1 MKKILTLLILIIPV
15 SFCFGEKK
23 WSLYECMEYA
33 VEHNANTNTRQ
44 LEQSIYHQDYMEAIG
59 GLLPWINANTG
70 TNFNFGRGVDA
81 KTNTYVNVN
90 SFTNDYHL
98 SLSLMLFD
106 GLSGYRKLQLAKVNK
121 MLGKHTY
128 EDVRD
133 KIAYDTMEA
142 FFNLLYQYDLVDLA
156 IEELQQNN
164 EELKKTERMEELG
177 LKGVPDVAE
186 IEAKYEE
193 SVFNLTQQENLL
205 LAAILFL
212 KDKMNYPIEE
222 ELLIVREQIS
232 SGVSKIEESPYC
244 IYDFCKSFLPKAK
257 SAQFAYDA
265 QRLNYKVTKGNFAP
279 TIRLDAG
286 IGTNFSRFMDGT
298 EYESFK
304 DQIKNRRGEYVGLT
318 LSIPLFNGFS
328 RTSGVR
334 KAKVRYKIAQVE
346 KEKVFRKL
354 YGEIEKAVTD
364 VNGQVDEYFQA
375 VKQRKAAEIAHQ
387 VNQRKY
393 NEGMIDPILLHTS
406 ANRLMKAKAQE
417 LNAKYKYH
425 LKYNLV
431 NYYKG
436 VPFLGE

>member
-1 MKKILTLLILIIPV
+1 MKKILTLLTLMLPV
-15 SFCFGEKK
+15 VCCLGQKK
-23 WSLYECMEYA
+23 WSLLACMEYA
-33 VEHNANTNTRQ
+33 VEHNATTNSRR
-44 LEQSIYHQDYMEAIG
+44 LEQLIYHQDYMEAIG
-59 GLLPWINANTG
+59 GVLPWINADTS
-70 TNFNFGRGVDA
+70 TDFNFGRGVDA

-90 SFTNDYHL
+90 SFTNNYNL

-121 MLGKHTY
+121 LLGRETY
-128 EDVRD
+128 EEERD
-133 KIAYDTMEA
+133 RIAYDTMEA
-142 FFNLLYQYDLVDLA
+142 FFNLLYQYDLLELA
-156 IEELQQNN
+156 KEELQQN
-164 EELKKTERMEELG
+164 EGELKKTRRMEELG
-177 LKGVPDVAE
+177 MKGMPDVVE
-186 IEAKYEE
+186 FEAKYEE

-222 ELLIVREQIS
+222 DLIIEREP
-232 SGVSKIEESPYC
+232 VSDVVLKIEESPYS
-244 IYDFCKSFLPKAK
+244 IYEFSKSFLPKAQA
-257 SAQFAYDA
+257 AQAACNA
-265 QRLNYKVTKGNFAP
+265 QRLNYKVTKGNYAP
-279 TIRLDAG
+279 SLRLNAG
-286 IGTNFSRFMDGT
+286 IGTNFSRFMDGS

-304 DQIKNRRGEYVGLT
+304 DQMKNRRGEYIGIT
-318 LSIPLFNGFS
+318 LSFPLFNGFS

-334 KAKVRYKIAQVE
+334 KAKVRYKMAQVE
-346 KEKVFRKL
+346 KNLVFREL

-387 VNQRKY
+387 ANQRKY
-393 NEGMIDPILLHTS
+393 DEGMIDPILLHTS
-406 ANRLMKAKAQE
+406 ANRLLKARAQE

-436 VPFLGE
+436 IPFLEE